1 MSPLIKALQKRFE
14 EVSRSELQRLRKKTS
29 GLEPDA
35 REAVDAFTVEVMQAI
50 AARATERLHG
60 PEGDRLA
67 TVLAR
72 LFGVNERVGSVG
84 THPSPER

>member
-1 MSPLIKALQKRFE
+1 VSPLTKALQKRFE

-29 GLEPDA
+29 GLEPEA
-35 REAVDAFTVEVMQAI
+35 RAAIDAFTVEVMQAI
-50 AARATERLHG
+50 AARATEPLHG
-60 PEGDRLA
+60 PEDARLA

-84 THPSPER
+84 THSSPQN

>member
-1 MSPLIKALQKRFE
+1 MSPLTKALQKRFE

-35 REAVDAFTVEVMQAI
+35 RAAIDDVTVEVMQAI
-50 AARATERLHG
+50 ATRATERLQG
-60 PEGDRLA
+60 PESDRLA

-84 THPSPER
+84 PSSPQN